1 MIETIAKLTQ
11 AVPTFSAVERGS
23 TIHHYFEQNKEAEGV
38 VIVNG
43 EQPVG
48 ILMRNDFY
56 QKIGSQFGY
65 ALYMDREVT
74 LLMKSDLTCVD
85 TSCDM
90 AKLGF
95 IAMGR
100 NQDSIYDFIV
110 ILENENYAGVVN
122 IREFLIEMSK
132 TKEREIKLLNDQQ
145 RILRETHET
154 EKRHRIEIEQKNA
167 AIKNLLDHAGQ
178 GFLFFGSNLIIS
190 EEYSRECDSIFS
202 VSIARKPFLELL
214 KSYVDADGIGM
225 MQNVF
230 ENVFCSGDVVQNKVY
245 LSVLPKELKIR
256 DRYIHTEYKIIPHQ
270 TGKSIMMIL
279 TDVTQK
285 KALELKTIEEKN
297 NIKLIVRAISSK
309 SEITQAIEELH
320 GFIEKDILPLLD
332 NSQSPQLILQYVFRI
347 VHTMKGDFA
356 LNGLHHTSQGLHRL
370 EDALSEM
377 QNRIETITSLEIREF
392 IEQIDCDQLL
402 EKDIEIITE
411 ALGTQYFENEDQV
424 TVSRQRVAEI
434 ENKIAAVFQK
444 EEQAAILTLFH
455 SLFFINVKDMIK
467 DYNDYVKTL
476 ADRFGKDIDD
486 IIITGD
492 DVFIERD
499 QYSAF
504 MKSLVHVFRNMTD
517 HGIEDPDER
526 ECSGKSEYGTITCEL
541 KNQGDQFVLSLADD
555 GKGIDLEIIQNK
567 ALEKQIYSAAEFAK
581 LTREQMLATIFLDD
595 FSTKNSV
602 DLYSGRGV
610 GLAAV
615 NAEISEIGGKISI
628 DTELGQYTRFTF
640 VIPYEQQQI

>member
-1 MIETIAKLTQ
+1 MIETIAKLAQ
-11 AVPTFSAVERGS
+11 AVPTFSAMERGN

-38 VIVNG
+38 VIVND
-43 EQPVG
+43 EQPIG

-65 ALYMDREVT
+65 ALYMDRDVT

-85 TSCDM
+85 KSCDM

-95 IAMGR
+95 IAMSR

-110 ILENENYAGVVN
+110 ILDNKNYAGVVN

-132 TKEREIKLLNDQQ
+132 TKEREIKLLSAQQ
-145 RILRETHET
+145 RILKQTHET

-178 GFLFFGSNLIIS
+178 GFLFFGNDLLIS
-190 EEYSRECDSIFS
+190 EEYSRECDSIFG
-202 VSIARKPFLELL
+202 VSIGRQPFLEVL
-214 KSYVDADGIGM
+214 KRYVDTDGIRM

-230 ENVFCSGDVVQNKVY
+230 ENVFLSGDATQNKVY
-245 LSVLPKELKIR
+245 LSILPPELKIHE
-256 DRYIHTEYKIIPHQ
+256 RYIHTEYKIIPHE

-309 SEITQAIEELH
+309 SEITQSIEELQS
-320 GFIEKDILPLLD
+320 FIKKDVLPLLD
-332 NSQSPQLILQYVFRI
+332 NKQSPQLILQYVFRI

-356 LNGLHHTSQGLHRL
+356 LNGLFHTSQGLHRL

-377 QNRIETITSLEIREF
+377 QNRIKTITNDEIRKF

-402 EKDIEIITE
+402 EKDSEIITE
-411 ALGTQYFENEDQV
+411 ALGAQYFENEDRV

-434 ENKIAAVFQK
+434 ENKIVAVFQK
-444 EEQAAILTLFH
+444 EEQTEIIKLFH
-455 SLFFINVKDMIK
+455 SLFFINVKDLIR

-486 IIITGD
+486 IIISGD
-492 DVFIERD
+492 DVFIDRD
-499 QYSAF
+499 RYASF
-504 MKSLVHVFRNMTD
+504 MKSLVHVFRNMAD

-526 ECSGKSEYGTITCEL
+526 EGAGKSECGEITCEL
-541 KNQGDQFVLSLADD
+541 KNEGDHFLISLADD
-555 GKGIDLEIIQNK
+555 GKGIDLEIIQKK
-567 ALEKQIYSAAEFAK
+567 ALEKQIYSAEEFAT
-581 LTREQMLATIFLDD
+581 LTREQRLATIFLDD
-595 FSTKNSV
+595 FSTKNTV

-615 NAEISEIGGKISI
+615 NAEISAIGGEIAI
-628 DTELGQYTRFTF
+628 DSELGKYTRFTF
-640 VIPYEQQQI
+640 VVPYEKQ